1 MDYRR
6 LYTPTEA
13 ATLYNVAKIKYDPT
27 SYSLRGNL
35 ILGDD
40 LPQMRSNHIADYN
53 YGSEEELQT
62 AIYMNEPKRP
72 SLNYLTGL
80 SRSILNHSSNFNDVS
95 LVCVQQDNLHIC
107 LALLDYLTPVKDL
120 KTNNV
125 LQTIITMCIA
135 LNSTKSCAK
144 DMLHLSLEQTCKLP
158 YRDVH
163 VFEYFK
169 DSLKDDRSSLS
180 MLSTATSIDSTYA
193 FATITGGYST
203 VSSDEHTSVDTL
215 YSLMLNSFEVIWAW
229 STLPVEYQ
237 ACFVALCN
245 KAESIA
251 PHSFKFFEKYIKLNS
266 GGFDISEELRKA
278 ISISDPE
285 ERYSE
290 YQKILEDTG
299 DTYIYCKDYYNT
311 ELPKPLYLN
320 PMFAMYTSFI
330 NQISVANIRINHIRI
345 LYDYCIAHKYMK
357 PEIAPTGED
366 DSSLMSKALAA
377 TKSTPTPVSSSA
389 EPAPKRLIHFSTPP
403 VSKGTVAP
411 RADDAVHDDN
421 AMFEALDK
429 VRASFKSERYSFDVR
444 DVVDIDDSHRAAY
457 EAVANKVSLINKLLI
472 RRIRDIKTY
481 NVGGKNPGV
490 STGRLDRK
498 AMYRYKYDPNIFYNN
513 TYKTLESD
521 LAFGIILDES
531 GSMSGR
537 GIKDGRTTMVVLHE
551 TLKALGINHS
561 IIGHTSDGKHHS
573 EITRYQSFKEDK
585 TYKICK
591 NYALITTEAKS
602 GNCDS
607 GALYYMEKALSRVR
621 NKDKICL
628 IFSDGAPTECTGT
641 ELKEQVAHMERNG
654 IKVIGIGINFAS
666 ISKYYKEY
674 ANGRNLADM
683 LNIVAKILEE
693 YVLKKKDK

>member
-1 MDYRR
+1 MDYRK

-35 ILGDD
+35 ILGDNIA
-40 LPQMRSNHIADYN
+40 QIRSNHIADYS
-53 YGSEEELQT
+53 YSSEEELQA
-62 AIYMNEPKRP
+62 AIYSYESKRP
-72 SLNYLTGL
+72 PISFLTGL
-80 SRSILNHSSNFNDVS
+80 SLSTVAVHPAFNSTS

-107 LALLDYLTPVKDL
+107 LDLLDFLTDVKDL
-120 KTNNV
+120 KKNNV
-125 LQTIITMCIA
+125 LQTIVTMCIA

-144 DMLHLSLEQTCKLP
+144 DMLHLSLNQTCGLP
-158 YRDVH
+158 YSDVH
-163 VFEYFK
+163 IFKYLK
-169 DSLKDDRSSLS
+169 DSLKDNGGLPVVSRAMSV
-180 MLSTATSIDSTYA
+180 DSTY
-193 FATITGGYST
+193 TT
-203 VSSDEHTSVDTL
+203 VEFTTTPASHIKGVVTDTL
-215 YSLMLNSFEVIWAW
+215 YSIMINSFEVIWAW

-237 ACFVALCN
+237 MCFVALCN
-245 KAESIA
+245 RTETFKN
-251 PHSFKFFEKYIKLNS
+251 SFKFFEKYIKLNS
-266 GGFDISEELRKA
+266 GGFEISEELRKA
-278 ISISDPE
+278 ISITDPE

-290 YQKILEDTG
+290 YQKILKDIP
-299 DTYIYCKDYYNT
+299 DTYAYCQKYVET
-311 ELPKPLYLN
+311 EFPKTLYLN
-320 PMFAMYTSFI
+320 PMFTVYTSFI
-330 NQISVANIRINHIRI
+330 NQISVANMRINHIRI
-345 LYDYCIAHKYMK
+345 LYDYCITHKYMEPK
-357 PEIAPTGED
+357 DTSTDED
-366 DSSLMSKALAA
+366 DGALMSKALA
-377 TKSTPTPVSSSA
+377 STTPAPVSSST
-389 EPAPKRLIHFSTPP
+389 EPTSKKLIDFGSPP
-403 VSKGTVAP
+403 ISKGKPTP
-411 RADDAVHDDN
+411 KADDTIHDDN

-444 DVVDIDDSHRAAY
+444 DVVNTDDSHRAAY
-457 EAVANKVSLINKLLI
+457 EAVAGKVSLINKLLI
-472 RRIRDIKTY
+472 RRIRAIKTY
-481 NVGGKNPGV
+481 NVGGKNPGAPA
-490 STGRLDRK
+490 GRLDRK
-498 AMYRYKYDPNIFYNN
+498 AVYRYKYDPNIFYNN

-573 EITRYQSFKEDK
+573 EITRYQAFKEDK

-683 LNIVAKILEE
+683 LNIVATILEE